1 MDEYVRSDEETSGQ
15 LLADRHGLEELMK
28 LAQQKPRPF
37 DGIIVE
43 ETSRFGRALSNALHL
58 SEELEY
64 AKVFLYFVNRQLDS
78 RNPNFRT
85 LFIQYA
91 QQDEQ
96 SSFGTAEKVHR
107 GQMGRVLR
115 GYISS
120 CSPYAYKYVPIESS
134 TRKGLYNRMAIE
146 AVELQIIPEEA
157 DVVVRIFE
165 LYASGFGHRAI
176 AAKLNQEEIPSPL
189 SARSEKKRSW
199 NADTIKG
206 ILNNRSTA
214 A

>member
-1 MDEYVRSDEETSGQ
+1 MSMEYPHARQADPQRVAIYTRYSSELQLESSTTDQVRQCRAAAQRNGWTVMDQYVRSDEEVSGQ
-15 LLADRHGLEELMK
+15 LLADRHGLEDLMK

-37 DGIIVE
+37 DGIVFDD
-43 ETSRFGRALSNALHL
+43 TSRFGRGLSNALRL

-115 GYISS
+115 GYNSS
-120 CSPYAYKYVPIESS
+120 CSP
-134 TRKGLYNRMAIE
+134 
-146 AVELQIIPEEA
+146 
-157 DVVVRIFE
+157 
-165 LYASGFGHRAI
+165 
-176 AAKLNQEEIPSPL
+176 
-189 SARSEKKRSW
+189 
-199 NADTIKG
+199 
-206 ILNNRSTA
+206 
-214 A
+214 